1 MKEWRKQWHN
11 SGELMKNLKH
21 VMLQLEEG
29 DEITKVPDL
38 FELTPQAKYVAWL
51 YDNLEKGKNKAKL
64 FRVLAE
70 KMEVCID

>member
-1 MKEWRKQWHN
+1 
-11 SGELMKNLKH
+11 
-21 VMLQLEEG
+21 MLQLEEG
-29 DEITKVPDL
+29 DEITKVPNL
-38 FELTPQAKYVAWL
+38 SELTPQAKYVAWL

>member
-1 MKEWRKQWHN
+1 MKD
-11 SGELMKNLKH
+11 LKH

-29 DEITKVPDL
+29 EQPSASKPTSSQANSVAYL
-38 FELTPQAKYVAWL
+38 F
-51 YDNLEKGKNKAKL
+51 DNLEVGSNKAKL

>member
-11 SGELMKNLKH
+11 SGELMKNLRL

-38 FELTPQAKYVAWL
+38 SELTPQAKYVAWL

>member
-11 SGELMKNLKH
+11 SGELMKDLKH

-38 FELTPQAKYVAWL
+38 SELTPQAKYVAWL

>member
-1 MKEWRKQWHN
+1 MKDLN
-11 SGELMKNLKH
+11 H

-29 DEITKVPDL
+29 EEITMVSDTS
-38 FELTPQAKYVAWL
+38 ELTPQAKYVAWL
-51 YDNLEKGKNKAKL
+51 YDNLDKGKNKAKL

>member
-21 VMLQLEEG
+21 VMLQLEDGE
-29 DEITKVPDL
+29 EMTIVPDTS
-38 FELTPQAKYVAWL
+38 ELSTQAKYVAWL
-51 YDNLEKGKNKAKL
+51 YDNLDKGKNKAKL

>member
-1 MKEWRKQWHN
+1 MKD
-11 SGELMKNLKH
+11 LKH

-29 DEITKVPDL
+29 DEITKVPNL
-38 FELTPQAKYVAWL
+38 SELTSQAKYVAWL

>member
-1 MKEWRKQWHN
+1 MKD
-11 SGELMKNLKH
+11 LKH
-21 VMLQLEEG
+21 VMLQLEDGEQT
-29 DEITKVPDL
+29 EPTTYLSAQPKVPDL
-38 FELTPQAKYVAWL
+38 SELTPQAKYVAWL

>member
-1 MKEWRKQWHN
+1 MKD
-11 SGELMKNLKH
+11 LKH

-38 FELTPQAKYVAWL
+38 SELTPQAKYVAWL
-51 YDNLEKGKNKAKL
+51 YDNLDKGKNKAKL

>member
-1 MKEWRKQWHN
+1 MKD
-11 SGELMKNLKH
+11 LKH

-38 FELTPQAKYVAWL
+38 SELTPQAKYVAWL

>member
-1 MKEWRKQWHN
+1 MKD
-11 SGELMKNLKH
+11 LKH

-29 DEITKVPDL
+29 E
-38 FELTPQAKYVAWL
+38 QAAPAKPLSAQAMYVAHL
-51 YDNLEKGKNKAKL
+51 YDNLDQGKNKAKL

>member
-1 MKEWRKQWHN
+1 VKD
-11 SGELMKNLKH
+11 LKH

-38 FELTPQAKYVAWL
+38 SELTPQAKYVAWL
-51 YDNLEKGKNKAKL
+51 YDNLGKGKNKAKL

>member
-1 MKEWRKQWHN
+1 MKD
-11 SGELMKNLKH
+11 LKH

-29 DEITKVPDL
+29 DEITKVPNL
-38 FELTPQAKYVAWL
+38 SELTPQAKYVAWL

>member
-1 MKEWRKQWHN
+1 MKD
-11 SGELMKNLKH
+11 LKH

-29 DEITKVPDL
+29 EEMTIVPDTS
-38 FELTPQAKYVAWL
+38 ELSTQAKYVAWL
-51 YDNLEKGKNKAKL
+51 YDNLGKGKNKAKL